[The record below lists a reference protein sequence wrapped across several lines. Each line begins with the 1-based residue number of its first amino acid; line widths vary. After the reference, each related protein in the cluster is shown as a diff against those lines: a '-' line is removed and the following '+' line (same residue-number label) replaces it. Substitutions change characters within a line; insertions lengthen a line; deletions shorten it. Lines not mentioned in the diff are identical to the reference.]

1 MLMETKKAQQVTSYC
16 SRLSGNHWAWKRAQA
31 RARLRVS
38 GQARPILPWTSIEA
52 RAPTRTCSHPVA
64 ALTGA
69 GGPGWA
75 GRPVVPGAAHTQ
87 SQGLAQNKPA
97 VKIDQTDGG
106 TDLQKV
112 HSRSEAELKCEHGQV
127 AGPRSSVNAFAL
139 ALKHK
144 PYTSNC
150 SSPDALTTL
159 NSEPRKLQSLVW
171 RWLVQ
176 RHNGWHQLQPQKCF
190 SQDPKLIG
198 VPSFQAPMT
207 IFSEA
212 GCPLQ
217 PHSLPRAPTRHT
229 ELCPKHLLE
238 IKICCHYI
246 ISCNS
251 R

>member
-1 MLMETKKAQQVTSYC
+1 MFQV
-16 SRLSGNHWAWKRAQA
+16 
-31 RARLRVS
+31 
-38 GQARPILPWTSIEA
+38 RPDQSCPWTSIEA
-52 RAPTRTCSHPVA
+52 RAPPRTCGCPIA
-64 ALTGA
+64 ALVGA

-106 TDLQKV
+106 TDLRKA
-112 HSRSEAELKCEHGQV
+112 HSRSEAELKCEHGQG

-159 NSEPRKLQSLVW
+159 NSEPRKLQSLVR

-176 RHNGWHQLQPQKCF
+176 RRSGWHQLQPQNRF
-190 SQDPKLIG
+190 SWDPKLIG
-198 VPSFQAPMT
+198 VPSFQAPLTISSEPGVLSSPTASPGLSLVTLSFAQT
-207 IFSEA
+207 IFYKSRYVA
-212 GCPLQ
+212 IT
-217 PHSLPRAPTRHT
+217 SLVVIADSITDRH
-229 ELCPKHLLE
+229 H
-238 IKICCHYI
+238 
-246 ISCNS
+246 
-251 R
+251 